1 MGNEGNKK
9 ILEEILFVYI
19 FVLLLSWASFSF
31 MTLFSGIVAR
41 WSIGCL
47 PLLFFIIFPI
57 FNNFFRKQD
66 FLEFGITQKNWLNAF
81 LFGILSGFLIV
92 IIYRSASFYE
102 PYATFNNKILALFYW
117 LFLSFSQELF
127 FRGYLQKKL
136 EKILGNNFQSLL
148 ISSFLFAFWHLT
160 LRFDPSWFIFMPLFK
175 IFLVSLIWG
184 AIFQK
189 TKNLIAPITSH
200 FITGLGLTNFYYFG

>member
-57 FNNFFRKQD
+57 FNNFFRKQN
-66 FLEFGITQKNWLNAF
+66 FLELGITQKNWLNAF

-92 IIYRSASFYE
+92 IIYRLASFYE
-102 PYATFNNKILALFYW
+102 PYATFNNK
-117 LFLSFSQELF
+117 
-127 FRGYLQKKL
+127 R
-136 EKILGNNFQSLL
+136 
-148 ISSFLFAFWHLT
+148 
-160 LRFDPSWFIFMPLFK
+160 
-175 IFLVSLIWG
+175 
-184 AIFQK
+184 
-189 TKNLIAPITSH
+189 
-200 FITGLGLTNFYYFG
+200 